1 MTSMIGSPVAT
12 SLTEETLSVSDLA
25 LLPHALQHDFSDNSL
40 TRLPDGFCTLAH
52 IVRLDLSDNRLEELP
67 PEFGDLHALK
77 HLNLFRNLIPPIMGQ
92 IDFTPILGFMVLQFL
107 AKVLSSDP
115 SVGRF

>member
-1 MTSMIGSPVAT
+1 MV
-12 SLTEETLSVSDLA
+12 SLFLKVFDVFLHLIDRLFECLLKLA
-25 LLPHALQHDFSDNSL
+25 LDKRKLLLLLFVRVLL
-40 TRLPDGFCTLAH
+40 TWFPNVDWMRQPWSILRQITDPY
-52 IVRLDLSDNRLEELP
+52 
-67 PEFGDLHALK
+67 
-77 HLNLFRNLIPPIMGQ
+77 LNLFRNLIPPIMGQ